1 MYPVQAFPLPEAV
14 EEVRRKDYNE
24 LCEKNKGANHD

>member
-14 EEVRRKDYNE
+14 EEVPRKDYNE
-24 LCEKNKGANHD
+24 LCEKRSES